1 MTPGEV
7 ALLQAQVDHMQGD
20 PWLGASI
27 ALFGLLAIVLMWSEA
42 GE

>member
-20 PWLGASI
+20 PWLGV
-27 ALFGLLAIVLMWSEA
+27 ALVLGMLLAIVWMWGLVDE
-42 GE
+42 

>member
-1 MTPGEV
+1 MTPAEV

-20 PWLGASI
+20 PWLGA
-27 ALFGLLAIVLMWSEA
+27 ALVLGMLLVIVFAWSEA